1 MEFPTN
7 DLPHGFGHSGGYSNS
22 SAIMESLDGFMI
34 NREGLDTDSNNYSQP
49 KLKSKTPKYF
59 RPDVT
64 LTNVLQEDKFT
75 SLKLGAST
83 ENGNLT
89 RSFLLL
95 DGNEQMKVSSG
106 SEFVT
111 KLGCDPG
118 SRVKVVS
125 IFGNTGDGK
134 SFTLNQTFF
143 RGEEVFRTS
152 CEQTSCTLGVWAAYD
167 PRMKVICLDTEG
179 LLGSTSQENQRTRL
193 LLKVL
198 AVSDIV
204 VYRTRAERLHNDI
217 FKFLGWAS
225 RAYTQHFQG
234 ALAAVGGGAGGGLEG
249 GRPLSAL
256 GPAVILFH
264 ETHNTRT
271 LHSSAN
277 ESPEDIVRSRFAQ
290 LQLEMDA
297 FSSVRY
303 VGVRTEVPPTS
314 FHEFHAAVNGQL
326 DNTTVRSAREP
337 TFVYATLKALNDK
350 FSGAISTQTEAL
362 CLDQYFTCGSVCL
375 SCEGRCQRSMGH
387 TADGTPHSSSKKCR
401 YQHQYDNCVYVCK
414 ACYQNGKEEIVT
426 ARYTSASDSSW
437 FGLAKYAW
445 SGSVIECPNCGEIY
459 RSRQFWYGNN
469 QPEAGAVRTEI
480 QHVWPGVSMPNQSTH
495 NSAQRV
501 LDSVNYLA
509 DAVASLGS
517 PPTRAISAM
526 CADYIAPKYWKP
538 NHEIKVC
545 VVCRKYFGTSERI
558 HHCRQCGD
566 GVCGVCST
574 RARAVPE
581 RGWPEPVRVCDIC
594 YESRPPSQLT
604 STAAASDANSDC
616 LNGNESSVSSELS
629 LDDANDTIPRKCG
642 EVVVNT
648 ISSVV
653 SVLEHPKSWIK
664 ESARPAYWVRDCDVK
679 ACCVCQESL
688 AAGVLAVGGRP
699 AFHHCRDCGQ
709 GVCDKCSQQRRPV
722 PHRNWD
728 QPVRVCDNCFADR
741 RA

>member
-7 DLPHGFGHSGGYSNS
+7 DLPHDFGHSGGYSNS

-34 NREGLDTDSNNYSQP
+34 NREVLDPDSNNYSQP
-49 KLKSKTPKYF
+49 KLTKRSKYNF

-83 ENGNLT
+83 ENGNLI

-95 DGNEQMKVSSG
+95 DGNEHMKVSSG
-106 SEFVT
+106 TEFVN

-118 SRVKVVS
+118 TRVKVVS

-167 PRMKVICLDTEG
+167 PKMKVICLDTEG

-225 RAYTQHFQG
+225 RAYTQHFQS
-234 ALAAVGGGAGGGLEG
+234 ALAAVGGGGARSGEGGSGGGTI
-249 GRPLSAL
+249 RPLSAL

-277 ESPEDIVRSRFAQ
+277 ESPEDILRSRFAS

-314 FHEFHAAVNGQL
+314 FTEFHAAINGQL
-326 DNTTVRSAREP
+326 DNTTVRSARQP
-337 TFVYATLKALNDK
+337 TFVYATLKRLNDK
-350 FSGAISTQTEAL
+350 FSGAIGQQTESL
-362 CLDQYFTCGSVCL
+362 FLDQYFTCGMVCL
-375 SCEGRCQRSMGH
+375 SRYGS
-387 TADGTPHSSSKKCR
+387 

-414 ACYQNGKEEIVT
+414 ACYQNGKEEIVS
-426 ARYTSASDSSW
+426 ARYTSATDSSW

-480 QHVWPGVSMPNQSTH
+480 QHVWPGVNMPNQSMQ

-501 LDSVNYLA
+501 LDSVNYLT

-517 PPTRAISAM
+517 PPTRAISAYV
-526 CADYIAPKYWKP
+526 ADYIAPKALRKWLNANPFYSID
-538 NHEIKVC
+538 EFEEEGGRVC
-545 VVCRKYFGTSERI
+545 VVCRKYFDRQRLDI
-558 HHCRQCGD
+558 HHCRQCGE
-566 GVCGVCST
+566 GVCGQCSAH
-574 RARAVPE
+574 ARPVPE
-581 RGWPEPVRVCDIC
+581 RGWPEAVRVCDLC
-594 YESRPPSQLT
+594 YAATP
-604 STAAASDANSDC
+604 AAASTASNTS
-616 LNGNESSVSSELS
+616 LNGNESSVSSEHS
-629 LDDANDTIPRKCG
+629 QDDASDTIPRKCG

-664 ESARPAYWVRDCDVK
+664 ESARPLYWVPDCDVK
-679 ACCVCQESL
+679 ECCVCQESFCGPL
-688 AAGVLAVGGRP
+688 AARLP
-699 AFHHCRDCGQ
+699 FHHCRDCGH
-709 GVCDKCSQQRRPV
+709 GVCDTCSQQRRPV
-722 PHRNWD
+722 PHRNWLE
-728 QPVRVCDNCFADR
+728 PVRVCDNCCKR
-741 RA
+741 E